1 MSRNDDRNGT
11 RKWTSED
18 RAEEEDELVTARA
31 PRRRPLRPSTAPWL
45 RLSRGCD
52 LSYNAR
58 AVQRTKRAPLG
69 FYLSLGWDARTEDD
83 WHSILYD
90 HSIIPMNSQ

>member
-1 MSRNDDRNGT
+1 MIETGRG
-11 RKWTSED
+11 SEQQV
-18 RAEEEDELVTARA
+18 REEEDELVTARA

-83 WHSILYD
+83 
-90 HSIIPMNSQ
+90 